1 MSGLGYELEAVGAQ
15 ICMAEHVDVGFM
27 EDFAHDLPPVEV
39 QEFMQRLAAQVPD
52 TLSQARDAR
61 ASDGFAAGNPGQ

>member
-1 MSGLGYELEAVGAQ
+1 
-15 ICMAEHVDVGFM
+15 
-27 EDFAHDLPPVEV
+27 
-39 QEFMQRLAAQVPD
+39 MQRLAAQVPD